1 MVYTGRTCYTNIVLY
16 YDMRGKVEMKW
27 RSPKTIAALLLAGTM
42 LLSGCGSSGG
52 DNKNAGNADTGNTN
66 QSSEA
71 EADISPVTFT
81 FFGADS
87 SPNWNNM
94 QDEVGKVIT
103 EKTGVTLDA
112 EFDVGAG
119 GGESKIALMAA
130 SGDVPDMIF
139 AKGELSK
146 LVDAGLILDLTDLI
160 DQHAPNIKKIFSENM
175 NRLKYSN
182 DDQSIYSIVTNM
194 GVDNEYF
201 DATGGFEIQH
211 RVLKELGY
219 PKVRTLQDYENV
231 LKEYYAKH
239 PTTDGQPTIPLTLS
253 ADDWRIM
260 ITVTNPAF
268 LATGAPDDGE
278 YYVDPET
285 YEAKLHYKR
294 PEEKEYFRWLNHMYN
309 EGLLDKD
316 TFVQKEDQYKA
327 KIASGRVLGLIDQ
340 EWGYMDAE
348 NALKTSGKNEYT
360 YSHFPVTLSEEYV
373 DHSFQPAGV
382 DGYGIA
388 ITTACKDPVRAIK
401 FLDWLASDEGQVLRN
416 WGIEGKHYTVD
427 ESGKRIIPAEI
438 TERRMNDTANFTK
451 ETGLGNPGGLYFVM
465 SARYGDGV
473 KDSTGNYY
481 TINFPEQI
489 VELYSDAEKESLQAY
504 GATTWKD
511 LFPQESDFKA
521 KEWGAL
527 YNMPVPT
534 DGDYQVIF
542 KKTQDIIRKRIPEA
556 VLAKRENFDKIYDD
570 FLEEL
575 NKAGAEKMEAEYTEL
590 VKARASLFTGKDI
603 Q

>member
-1 MVYTGRTCYTNIVLY
+1 
-16 YDMRGKVEMKW
+16 MKW
-27 RSPKTIAALLLAGTM
+27 TTPKTFAALLLTSA
-42 LLSGCGSSGG
+42 LLVSGCGNSGNN
-52 DNKNAGNADTGNTN
+52 DKNSAAGNTGNTGN
-66 QSSEA
+66 TGNSSQTEQKA
-71 EADISPVTFT
+71 EDISPISFS
-81 FFGADS
+81 FFGGDS
-87 SPNWNNM
+87 SPNWNGM
-94 QDEVGKVIT
+94 KDDVGKVIT
-103 EKTGVTLDA
+103 EKTGVTLEA

-119 GGESKIALMAA
+119 GGESKVALMAA
-130 SGDVPDMIF
+130 SGDVPDLIF

-146 LVDAGLILDLTDLI
+146 LIDAGLIVDMTDLI
-160 DQHAPNIKKIFSENM
+160 EEHAPNIKKVIGDNM

-182 DDQSIYSIVTNM
+182 EDQAIYSLVTNM
-194 GVDNEYF
+194 GVDNQYF

-219 PKVRTLQDYENV
+219 PEVRTLADYEKV
-231 LKEYYAKH
+231 LKDYYALH
-239 PTTDGQPTIPLTLS
+239 PTIDGQPTIPLTLT

-268 LATGAPDDGE
+268 AATGAPDDGE
-278 YYVDPET
+278 YYVDPTT

-294 PEEKEYFRWLNHMYN
+294 SEEKEYFRWLNHMYN

-340 EWGYMDAE
+340 EWGYADGE
-348 NALKTSGKNEYT
+348 NALKAAGKDDAT
-360 YSHFPVTLSEEYV
+360 YAHFPVTLSEDYV
-373 DHSFQPAGV
+373 DHSFQPAGI

-416 WGIEGKHYTVD
+416 WGIEGKHYTV
-427 ESGKRIIPAEI
+427 ENGKRVIPAEI

-451 ETGLGNPGGLYFVM
+451 ETGLGNPAGLYAVM

-473 KDSTGNYY
+473 KDSTDNYY

-489 VELYSDAEKESLQAY
+489 VELYSDAEKESLKAY
-504 GATTWKD
+504 NATTWKD
-511 LFPQESDFKA
+511 LFPQESDFEA

-534 DGDYQVIF
+534 DGDYQVIA
-542 KKTQDIIRKRIPEA
+542 KKTQDIVRKRIPEA
-556 VLAKRENFDKIYDD
+556 ILAKTSDFDKIYDA
-570 FLEEL
+570 FLADL
-575 NKAGAEKMEAEYTEL
+575 DKAGAVKMEAEYTEL
-590 VKARASLFTGKDI
+590 VKARVSLFTGKEI
-603 Q
+603 K